1 MKKCTTLS
9 NLPVL
14 TRIGVFE
21 LPEGHEDLLNEF
33 GRYGNIGG
41 VVCLFNGH
49 LEKGQPRILDV
60 VSDSDLLV
68 RVRGSVL
75 PNVYYKFVELVVKAG
90 DSVELPEPVND

>member
-21 LPEGHEDLLNEF
+21 LPEGHEDNLDEF
-33 GRYGNIGG
+33 GRYGNVGG
-41 VVCLFNGH
+41 FVCLFNGY